1 MSLRSTCLGEGR
13 GQSPMRSSNPQFSPQ
28 IQQPRSGSPLISSRA
43 STPSLRP
50 AACMGD
56 TRGQS
61 PHRNLNP
68 QVSSQMPQPT
78 RSCSPLIGSRPSTP
92 SMRSMRSTVCI
103 GSSQGSPILGIH
115 PQLSTHQQQLS
126 CTPPGSNG
134 HGSME
139 CAPSLTAT
147 SPAPEPVNTQMRTRC
162 GSAVLS
168 DGANSHRAVLE
179 GLESLGAVVYQPSS
193 RQPQQQQQPAPRVS
207 AASIQPLQMPPVST
221 ATHHSARPCG
231 SQQSWKPASQQSP
244 QQPQQSP
251 QKQQQQ
257 REPSTGP
264 KRSPQL
270 FSAGCT
276 SAPQLPMMS
285 APRR

>member
-1 MSLRSTCLGEGR
+1 
-13 GQSPMRSSNPQFSPQ
+13 MRSSNPQFSPQ

-50 AACMGD
+50 ASCMGE

-61 PHRNLNP
+61 PLRNLSQ
-68 QVSSQMPQPT
+68 QVSQQMPQPT

-92 SMRSMRSTVCI
+92 SMRSMRSTLCI

-147 SPAPEPVNTQMRTRC
+147 TPSQEPVNTQMRTRC

-168 DGANSHRAVLE
+168 DGANSHRSVLE

-193 RQPQQQQQPAPRVS
+193 RQPQQQQQQQQQQPQPQPQQHPTPRVS
-207 AASIQPLQMPPVST
+207 AASMQPLQMPLVTT
-221 ATHHSARPCG
+221 ATHHPARTCS
-231 SQQSWKPASQQSP
+231 SQQSWRPASQQSP
-244 QQPQQSP
+244 QQTQQSP